1 MAGAPP
7 LRGGDT
13 GSDCMEETAEQI
25 ESAIAAL
32 EAQRAVLGDAV
43 VATAIAPLHDKL
55 AALRLKSPGEQQRKT
70 VTVLFMDVVGS
81 TQLTQRLD
89 PEDVHAVMDTALV
102 RLTELV
108 RARHG
113 RVLQYAGDSLLAA
126 FGAEQALEDDAERA
140 VRAGLDILA
149 EAPLLAAR
157 FREHQGLQQFD
168 LRVGIHTGPVLL
180 GGGVDSAGN
189 IRGATVN
196 IAARM
201 EQTAPP
207 GTLRISH
214 ETYRNVR
221 GLFEVE
227 VQAPLAVKGIDA
239 PVRSYLVVRARPR
252 TLRAA
257 NRGLD
262 GVDAPLVGRDA
273 ELAKIQEAFHGACE
287 DRSLAL
293 VTVVGEP
300 GIGKSRLAF
309 EFVRGLETLPSAVH
323 FFQARPQPYGNNLPY
338 GLLRDLLAWRFEIL
352 DSDSQAVAQGK
363 LAQGLAPVLGERAA
377 EYTALIGRLIGFD
390 YGGDRHI
397 AAIAGEGKQ
406 IRDRAYHALAR
417 YFRLVQEHDGAPTVV
432 VLDDLHWADDGSLD
446 FINHLAQSCR
456 DVPMLLL
463 GMTRPTLYERR
474 PLWGSGQSNHQRIDL
489 SPLSRRGTRQ
499 LVEAL
504 LRRLEAVPAAL
515 RDLLTTS
522 AEGNPYFVEELVGM
536 LIDDGV
542 IDTAGEPWRVVAD
555 KLLDVHVP
563 TTLAG
568 VLQARIDGLPTAE
581 KAALQQA
588 SVIGHV
594 FWDEALRRI
603 APTAAD
609 ALDALMR
616 RELTYGR
623 ETSTFEG
630 TREFVFKHH
639 VLHQVAYQSVLMRSR
654 REHHRVTADWLVLRS
669 GDRASEYFG
678 MIAEHYEKAGD
689 VANAVS
695 YLRKA
700 AEDAARGYVN
710 GAALEYIGRALALV
724 PADDAAARFALLL
737 TRRSVYSNI
746 GKRSEQAADVAQLE
760 ELAERLDDAAR
771 ARAMGFR
778 ASLALVMADYPT
790 VCAAAE
796 RAVALAAQAGIGDIA
811 ASARLNWGRA
821 LQAQGDYAGAERH
834 VEEGLA
840 LARRIGDLRLESTT
854 TGQLGILAFQVGR
867 YGAARSHYQRALE
880 LARSIGDRLIE
891 SGMLNNLGET
901 ERALGHYDASFEV
914 FQAGRRI
921 CAEIGQRLADAYML
935 CNIAHVTLQRGDA
948 AESLAW
954 AGQSS
959 ELADRLGDRDLQ
971 AALANVSGHALAA
984 LGRLDEADERY
995 RASVALFRE
1004 IGRTTMPYEPLA
1016 GLARVALARGDIA
1029 AARATVDEIVAHFDG
1044 GGSVDGT
1051 EDPLWIHLTC
1061 HDVLGAAES
1070 ARAREF
1076 LERGHALLQQRS
1088 AALDAGEREAFLGN
1102 VPTHRRIVDAWRVS
1116 SAARG
1121 A

>member
-1 MAGAPP
+1 
-7 LRGGDT
+7 
-13 GSDCMEETAEQI
+13 
-25 ESAIAAL
+25 
-32 EAQRAVLGDAV
+32 
-43 VATAIAPLHDKL
+43 
-55 AALRLKSPGEQQRKT
+55 
-70 VTVLFMDVVGS
+70 
-81 TQLTQRLD
+81 
-89 PEDVHAVMDTALV
+89 
-102 RLTELV
+102 
-108 RARHG
+108 
-113 RVLQYAGDSLLAA
+113 
-126 FGAEQALEDDAERA
+126 
-140 VRAGLDILA
+140 
-149 EAPLLAAR
+149 
-157 FREHQGLQQFD
+157 
-168 LRVGIHTGPVLL
+168 
-180 GGGVDSAGN
+180 
-189 IRGATVN
+189 
-196 IAARM
+196 
-201 EQTAPP
+201 
-207 GTLRISH
+207 
-214 ETYRNVR
+214 
-221 GLFEVE
+221 
-227 VQAPLAVKGIDA
+227 
-239 PVRSYLVVRARPR
+239 VRSYLVVRARPR

-257 NRGLD
+257 NRGLE

-273 ELAKIQEAFHGACE
+273 ELAKIQEAFHGAC
-287 DRSLAL
+287 DDKSLAL

-309 EFVRGLETLPSAVH
+309 EFVRSLETLPSPVR
-323 FFQARPQPYGNNLPY
+323 FFQARPQPYGNNVPY
-338 GLLRDLLAWRFEIL
+338 GLLRDLMAWRFEIL
-352 DSDSQAVAQGK
+352 DSDAQAVAQGK

-390 YGGDRHI
+390 YGADRHI

-417 YFRLVQEHDGAPTVV
+417 YFRLVHEQDAAPIVM

-474 PLWGSGQSNHQRIDL
+474 PLWGSGQSNHERIDL
-489 SPLSRRGTRQ
+489 APLSRRGTRQ

-542 IDTAGEPWRVVAD
+542 IVTDGEPWRVVAD

-568 VLQARIDGLPTAE
+568 VLQARIDGLPVPE

-603 APTAAD
+603 APMSPD

-678 MIAEHYEKAGD
+678 LIADHYEKAGD
-689 VANAVS
+689 VANAVT

-700 AEDAARGYVN
+700 GEDAARGYVN

-724 PADDAAARFALLL
+724 PADDAATRFALLL
-737 TRRSVYSNI
+737 TRRAVYSNI

-760 ELAERLDDAAR
+760 ELAERLDDDAAR
-771 ARAMGFR
+771 ARATGFR

-796 RAVALAAQAGIGDIA
+796 RAVALATQAGIADVA
-811 ASARLNWGRA
+811 AMARLNWGRA

-834 VEEGLA
+834 VEEGPRARAPDRRPQARKHDDRAARHPRVPGRPLRRCA
-840 LARRIGDLRLESTT
+840 LVLPARPRARALDRRPSDRKRHAQQPRRDRAHARQLRSVVRRLPGRPPDLRRDRAAARRRLHALQHRARDAAARRRRRVA
-854 TGQLGILAFQVGR
+854 GVGR
-867 YGAARSHYQRALE
+867 AV
-880 LARSIGDRLIE
+880 
-891 SGMLNNLGET
+891 
-901 ERALGHYDASFEV
+901 ERARRPPRRPRP
-914 FQAGRRI
+914 AGGARQRQRPCARR
-921 CAEIGQRLADAYML
+921 ARPPRRSG
-935 CNIAHVTLQRGDA
+935 G
-948 AESLAW
+948 
-954 AGQSS
+954 
-959 ELADRLGDRDLQ
+959 
-971 AALANVSGHALAA
+971 ALPRVG
-984 LGRLDEADERY
+984 
-995 RASVALFRE
+995 ALFRE

-1016 GLARVALARGDIA
+1016 GLCPRR
-1029 AARATVDEIVAHFDG
+1029 
-1044 GGSVDGT
+1044 
-1051 EDPLWIHLTC
+1051 
-1061 HDVLGAAES
+1061 
-1070 ARAREF
+1070 ARARRRR
-1076 LERGHALLQQRS
+1076 LRRARRS
-1088 AALDAGEREAFLGN
+1088 TRSS
-1102 VPTHRRIVDAWRVS
+1102 PTS
-1116 SAARG
+1116 TPAARSTAPRIRSG
-1121 A
+1121 ST

>member
-1 MAGAPP
+1 
-7 LRGGDT
+7 
-13 GSDCMEETAEQI
+13 MEETAEQI

-55 AALRLKSPGEQQRKT
+55 AALRLRSPSEQQRKT

-89 PEDVHAVMDTALV
+89 PEEVHAVMDTALV

-108 RARHG
+108 RARQG

-126 FGAEQALEDDAERA
+126 FGADQSLEDDAERA

-157 FREHQGLQQFD
+157 FRERQGLEKFD

-189 IRGATVN
+189 IRGASVN

-227 VQAPLAVKGIDA
+227 AQPPLEVKGIDT

-257 NRGLD
+257 NRGLE

-273 ELAKIQEAFHGACE
+273 ELAKIQEAFHGAC
-287 DRSLAL
+287 DDKSLAL

-309 EFVRGLETLPSAVH
+309 EFVRSLETLPSPVR
-323 FFQARPQPYGNNLPY
+323 FFQARPQPYGNNVPY
-338 GLLRDLLAWRFEIL
+338 GLLRDLMAWRFEIL
-352 DSDSQAVAQGK
+352 DSDAQAVAQGK

-390 YGGDRHI
+390 YGADRHI

-417 YFRLVQEHDGAPTVV
+417 YFRLVHEQDAAPIVM

-474 PLWGSGQSNHQRIDL
+474 PLWGSGQSNHERIDL
-489 SPLSRRGTRQ
+489 APLSRRGTRQ

-515 RDLLTTS
+515 RDLLTTR

-542 IDTAGEPWRVVAD
+542 IVTDAEPWRVVAD

-568 VLQARIDGLPTAE
+568 VLQARIDGLPVPE

-603 APTAAD
+603 APMSPD

-678 MIAEHYEKAGD
+678 LIADHYEKAGD
-689 VANAVS
+689 VANAVT

-737 TRRSVYSNI
+737 TRRAVYSNI

-760 ELAERLDDAAR
+760 ELAERLDDDAAR
-771 ARAMGFR
+771 ARATGFR

-796 RAVALAAQAGIGDIA
+796 RAVALATQAGIADVA
-811 ASARLNWGRA
+811 AMARLNWGRA

-840 LARRIGDLRLESTT
+840 LASRIGDLRLESTT

-867 YGAARSHYQRALE
+867 YGAARSYYQRALE

-901 ERALGHYDASFEV
+901 ERTLGNYEASFDV

-984 LGRLDEADERY
+984 LGRLDEAEERY
-995 RASVALFRE
+995 CASAALFRE

-1016 GLARVALARGDIA
+1016 GLARVALARGDLA
-1029 AARATVDEIVAHFDG
+1029 AARATVDEIVAHFDA

-1061 HDVLGAAES
+1061 HDVLALAGAP
-1070 ARAREF
+1070 RAREF

-1088 AALDAGEREAFLGN
+1088 AALDAGERAAFLGN
-1102 VPTHRRIVDAWRVS
+1102 VPTHRRIVAAWR
-1116 SAARG
+1116 AAG
-1121 A
+1121 PVGDG